1 MPESPSTSTS
11 GISNPEELM
20 LKDVLKPSIFIIALQ
35 GCCLLFCWY
44 FFVFKPALN
53 QSNPMDIS
61 LTKKPYSNIQVSE
74 ESTFKTELETQL
86 ADNFEPSQEAISYDE
101 KLDVIQR
108 NNPTHTKLI
117 QRNISIKSTKTNLTK
132 SGKMRTAKSHESSD
146 LQNRYKKDKK
156 HRYMTAKNNR
166 FQKGGKGNLD
176 QDEDMAQKIKSF
188 AVNLK
193 ESFLIPATMPVCTQV
208 QNAMNQCTNYSS

>member
-1 MPESPSTSTS
+1 MPESLSISES
-11 GISNPEELM
+11 GTGKPEKLM
-20 LKDVLKPSIFIIALQ
+20 LKDVLKPSILIVAMQ

-61 LTKKPYSNIQVSE
+61 LTKNPYSSTQVSQ
-74 ESTFKTELETQL
+74 ESIKTEVETKL
-86 ADNFEPSQEAISYDE
+86 TADNFVPSED
-101 KLDVIQR
+101 LDNEENFEVVQPNDLAR
-108 NNPTHTKLI
+108 QTKST
-117 QRNISIKSTKTNLTK
+117 QRNISIKPTKTNLTK
-132 SGKMRTAKSHESSD
+132 SEKVRSAKSRESSN

-166 FQKGGKGNLD
+166 FQKGSGKN
-176 QDEDMAQKIKSF
+176 QYKDEDVAQKIKSF